1 LSNKDIKLLSL
12 YWIMAYIFWIPVY
25 VAAKAGM
32 FLTTSLT
39 YYHILS
45 LSLLDI
51 LYLSA
56 LAAIILKR
64 SDKEVPLRF
73 FGLKVNSLR
82 DIFVYS
88 GLAIFPVTI
97 MSFIIFLVLVLSGD
111 FQMNSFIAGSLPTF
125 ITQEF
130 SKEMVPIVG
139 IFHWTLSGIISFV
152 LLQAFPYELAE
163 QCLEKKIAFIAT
175 FVLWSGLYNGMF
187 YTVIFGL
194 SLQVSLVGE
203 FIDITILGLLF
214 LEVYKKVRSSL
225 GLIIA
230 YVFFYEAPV
239 KASIYYGLGYFALL
253 LILIIGAA
261 WSAVSVIMY
270 ILGKLRR

>member
-1 LSNKDIKLLSL
+1 
-12 YWIMAYIFWIPVY
+12 
-25 VAAKAGM
+25 
-32 FLTTSLT
+32 
-39 YYHILS
+39 
-45 LSLLDI
+45 
-51 LYLSA
+51 
-56 LAAIILKR
+56 
-64 SDKEVPLRF
+64 
-73 FGLKVNSLR
+73 
-82 DIFVYS
+82 
-88 GLAIFPVTI
+88 
-97 MSFIIFLVLVLSGD
+97 
-111 FQMNSFIAGSLPTF
+111 
-125 ITQEF
+125 
-130 SKEMVPIVG
+130 
-139 IFHWTLSGIISFV
+139 
-152 LLQAFPYELAE
+152 
-163 QCLEKKIAFIAT
+163 
-175 FVLWSGLYNGMF
+175 MF